1 MLRQMLNFVKA
12 IVRAVDKPLNACIS
26 SLDYSLTVHY
36 CACSLQTLYF
46 YLGSDSRSKANAALS
61 LLTAIAKHS
70 TQAARDL
77 VQAFDFTLSALPK
90 LCRLP
95 RQVPWH

>member
-1 MLRQMLNFVKA
+1 MKA
-12 IVRAVDKPLNACIS
+12 VVRAVDKPFNACDF
-26 SLDYSLTVHY
+26 LALTVCS

-61 LLTAIAKHS
+61 LLAAIAKHS

-95 RQVPWH
+95 RQVARH